1 MITATLRN
9 REEAAIEH
17 YRWKKIAL
25 TPTLPA
31 LRLQAKTDHYNR
43 SITAKKRI
51 NLHYTA
57 GILPGDIPEL
67 TRPAKY
73 IQGKRY
79 GPKSVPYLIA
89 RIGTILELHDPRF
102 WAYHMGATAI
112 GGNAAMSQAGIGIE
126 LSNVGWL
133 TEKQGLMYT
142 YFGQPYCSVEQEDLY
157 VRTPEYRGHTI
168 WATVHVLTRL
178 AAAPEPTIRYP
189 LAHPARGPA
198 RPGGLG
204 RHAGARR
211 VLARQLPAGQ
221 IRYRRRPGLEQNNL
235 ENLLATFKQWNDLC
249 SIVICI

>member
-168 WATVHVLTRL
+168 WATFSDEQYTSLRALLLHLSRQFAIPLRTL
-178 AAAPEPTIRYP
+178 PE
-189 LAHPARGPA
+189 
-198 RPGGLG
+198 
-204 RHAGARR
+204 ARR
-211 VLARQLPAGQ
+211 GLVDWAATRERGVFSHVNYRQDKYDTGAALDWSK
-221 IRYRRRPGLEQNNL
+221 I
-235 ENLLATFKQWNDLC
+235 
-249 SIVICI
+249 I